1 MTMYQKIK
9 ELEILVNSGNS
20 LKLDQLSG
28 QNRIVTQIKEGKIIY
43 THGVG
48 GSKDSLGID
57 LLYKTYF
64 ILQAIGELSVRN
76 LENIDKN
83 YTINGTPCNAVMFML
98 LMNYF
103 FGKQISGSGTKGD
116 PYLIKW

>member
-1 MTMYQKIK
+1 MTLYKKIR
-9 ELEILVNSGNS
+9 ELEIFVNSGNP
-20 LKLDQLSG
+20 LELNQLSG
-28 QNRIVTQIKEGKIIY
+28 QNRIIAAIKDGKIIY

-48 GSKDSLGID
+48 GSKDSLDID

-64 ILQAIGELSVRN
+64 ILQAMGELSVCN
-76 LENIDKN
+76 LEHIDKN

-103 FGKQISGSGTKGD
+103 FGKQISGTGTKGN

>member
-1 MTMYQKIK
+1 MYQKIK

-48 GSKDSLGID
+48 GSKGSLNID

-64 ILQAIGELSVRN
+64 ILQKYSFTCRKSRKI
-76 LENIDKN
+76 
-83 YTINGTPCNAVMFML
+83 
-98 LMNYF
+98 
-103 FGKQISGSGTKGD
+103 QISSQ
-116 PYLIKW
+116 